1 MADFNSNLASITQT
15 IYRQTNPDDA
25 IERAEILLDRV
36 LWEDTATDAAIRKI
50 ISTHDPNANDL
61 IRFII
66 TFTKRYADTCIGTA
80 GPDATPPPADIPPED
95 VPKLDDYRH
104 SFIAVAA
111 ATMTGAQSLIIA
123 IADDPNIAAA
133 AVAHADAIDY
143 QPVDRAVIAVLP
155 PQEAS
160 EQVQRFLDSN
170 HPKADQTER
179 DRERHSWTQSIA
191 DKNWTGIAIDAA
203 CQEAEHHVHAALQG
217 PPLFSPDER
226 TTIDEENAQDIPERC
241 HIAAMIWGLMI
252 HTEGITTT
260 QTRPVNVESSP
271 RSVE

>member
-155 PQEAS
+155 PKRPANRS
-160 EQVQRFLDSN
+160 SVSSTATIQRPTKQN
-170 HPKADQTER
+170 ETENG
-179 DRERHSWTQSIA
+179 TP
-191 DKNWTGIAIDAA
+191 
-203 CQEAEHHVHAALQG
+203 G
-217 PPLFSPDER
+217 PR
-226 TTIDEENAQDIPERC
+226 A
-241 HIAAMIWGLMI
+241 
-252 HTEGITTT
+252 
-260 QTRPVNVESSP
+260 
-271 RSVE
+271 